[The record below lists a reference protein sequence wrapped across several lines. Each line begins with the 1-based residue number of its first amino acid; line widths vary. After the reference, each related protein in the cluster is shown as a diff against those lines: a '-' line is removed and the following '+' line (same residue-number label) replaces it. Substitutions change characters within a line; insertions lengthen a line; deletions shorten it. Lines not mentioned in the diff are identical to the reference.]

1 MRLLYGSDCP
11 SPEESWTVTIYVLHT
26 SDKEKGKDT
35 LKDSRDSWEMVRK
48 GELVIEAHRKQLL
61 EKKKDHKDEE
71 ADKKQVYPR
80 HPKL

>member
-1 MRLLYGSDCP
+1 LRLLYGSKCP

-48 GELVIEAHRKQLL
+48 GELVIQAQKVTSRE
-61 EKKKDHKDEE
+61 EK
-71 ADKKQVYPR
+71 R
-80 HPKL
+80 SLR